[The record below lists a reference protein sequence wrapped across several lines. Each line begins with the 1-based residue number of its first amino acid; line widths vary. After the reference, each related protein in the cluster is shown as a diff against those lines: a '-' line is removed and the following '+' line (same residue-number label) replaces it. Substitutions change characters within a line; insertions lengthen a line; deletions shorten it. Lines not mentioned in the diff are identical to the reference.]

1 VSASPSS
8 LASTCPEFG
17 VRSQIDM
24 FIQEGAAE
32 VTGDIQRD
40 LLLLA

>member
-1 VSASPSS
+1 
-8 LASTCPEFG
+8 
-17 VRSQIDM
+17 VRSEIDM
-24 FIQEGAAE
+24 YVGEGTAE